1 MEREV
6 KGIFIP
12 IGIWEA
18 SDLSWNEKI
27 LLMEIDSFT
36 SKGRECYIS
45 NEYIAEFLGVK
56 DRTARAAL
64 SNLIEKGY
72 VRMTRFDGRRR
83 FVESTLAIKEGG
95 RVAKNCQ
102 AERQNRSTQSGKNL
116 PHTNNKDLNTNTDL
130 NPLSKERPLVMKKP
144 SLEEVRAYC
153 FERNNT
159 VSPEAFID
167 FYESNGWKVGK
178 NPMKDWR
185 AAVRTWEQ
193 RDRQNPSPRSA
204 APSPQKEDY
213 VLKGLRMLDKL
224 HKTGSIL

>member
-45 NEYIAEFLGVK
+45 NEYIAEFLDVT
-56 DRTARAAL
+56 DRSGRRIL
-64 SNLIEKGY
+64 SSLIEKGY
-72 VRMTRFDGRRR
+72 IRQTRFDGRRR

-95 RVAKNCQ
+95 RVDKNVH
-102 AERQNRSTQSGKNL
+102 AERTRRATQGGQQS

-159 VSPEAFID
+159 VSPEAFIA

-204 APSPQKEDY
+204 RPSPQQEDY
-213 VLKGLRMLDKL
+213 VQKGLRMLQKL
-224 HKTGSIL
+224 HETGSLL